1 MAEHTVA
8 FIEYPKLYLNQTASP
23 ICKVMVHVSL
33 SLHVSYKESI
43 LQNYIFFSS

>member
-33 SLHVSYKESI
+33 SLHVSYKEHI
-43 LQNYIFFSS
+43 AELHLF